1 MFITSYKK
9 LIEASQHLDQLNAK
23 LVLQK
28 ASVDQKAE
36 LNNNLLTM
44 ISENK
49 AKVQAKQALA
59 TAKERELK
67 ELQAQ
72 ILTKKS
78 MPSDII

>member
-1 MFITSYKK
+1 
-9 LIEASQHLDQLNAK
+9 
-23 LVLQK
+23 VQK
-28 ASVDQKAE
+28 VQVDEKAE

-67 ELQAQ
+67 DLQSQ
-72 ILTKKS
+72 ILAKKGNNLH
-78 MPSDII
+78 

>member
-1 MFITSYKK
+1 M
-9 LIEASQHLDQLNAK
+9 NAK
-23 LVLQK
+23 LVVQK
-28 ASVDQKAE
+28 VQVDEKAE

-67 ELQAQ
+67 ELQSQ
-72 ILTKKS
+72 ILAKKGWKNELWS
-78 MPSDII
+78 

>member
-1 MFITSYKK
+1 M
-9 LIEASQHLDQLNAK
+9 DQLNAK

-72 ILTKKS
+72 ILSKKS
-78 MPSDII
+78 NTISI

>member
-1 MFITSYKK
+1 M
-9 LIEASQHLDQLNAK
+9 
-23 LVLQK
+23 VQK
-28 ASVDQKAE
+28 AQVDEKAE

-67 ELQAQ
+67 DLQAQ
-72 ILTKKS
+72 ILAKKGL
-78 MPSDII
+78 IIPGQPNNSC

>member
-1 MFITSYKK
+1 M
-9 LIEASQHLDQLNAK
+9 DQLNAK
-23 LVLQK
+23 LVVQK
-28 ASVDQKAE
+28 VQVDEKAE

-67 ELQAQ
+67 ELQSQ
-72 ILTKKS
+72 ILAKKGWKNELWS
-78 MPSDII
+78 